1 MTVNFCDVFI
11 VSAWLIVFGDGY
23 GYGGGGI
30 EYGGD
35 GNGDGDFSEPEVVM
49 GVVVVVAVVVV
60 VVGRISGTSQCLA
73 AHKPPLY
80 PPPAMLCIAQYRGSL
95 MFVA

>member
-11 VSAWLIVFGDGY
+11 VSVWLIVFGDGY

-49 GVVVVVAVVVV
+49 GVVVVV
-60 VVGRISGTSQCLA
+60 GRISGTSQCLA

-80 PPPAMLCIAQYRGSL
+80 PPPAMLCVAQYRG
-95 MFVA
+95 

>member
-1 MTVNFCDVFI
+1 M
-11 VSAWLIVFGDGY
+11 
-23 GYGGGGI
+23 
-30 EYGGD
+30 
-35 GNGDGDFSEPEVVM
+35 VV
-49 GVVVVVAVVVV
+49 VVVVVAVVVV

>member
-1 MTVNFCDVFI
+1 M
-11 VSAWLIVFGDGY
+11 FGDGY